1 MPSRVYFYDAMT
13 REEIV
18 CEHSG
23 SEPRRSH
30 GGAASPRTNVSF
42 DDTYL
47 MVEVKSRGRNVVIT
61 ADTFGDRL
69 VVVCD
74 WSTGGYRKYSLLVSE
89 RDGFRYCQ
97 KGDVDGTIMHNRKA
111 LEWIAARRA
120 ARQSAAPV
128 A

>member
-1 MPSRVYFYDAMT
+1 MASRVYFYDALT

-30 GGAASPRTNVSF
+30 SGATSLRTGIKF
-42 DDTYL
+42 EDTYFR
-47 MVEVKSRGRNVVIT
+47 VEVKSRGRNVVIT
-61 ADTFGDRL
+61 ADDFGGRL

-74 WSTGGYRKYSLLVSE
+74 WSPGGYRNYRLLVSE
-89 RDGFRYCQ
+89 RDGFRYCC
-97 KGDVDGTIMHNRKA
+97 GGEVDGTILNNRKA

-120 ARQSAAPV
+120 ARQSAA